1 MAAGLRRCRRAEPG
15 GRRVKSVDQHIA
27 DVLEAVHPLPPLPLP
42 LVDAHGCTL
51 AENVTALAPIP
62 SFDNSAM
69 DGYAVR
75 LADVASATES
85 TPVTLPVVGDIAA
98 GSNTGISI
106 QPGFCARIMT
116 GAPVPPGADA
126 VIQQEWTNGGV
137 RSVVI
142 SRAPRLGLNIR
153 RAGEDLAQ
161 GALVLPAGTYLG
173 AAQIGLLAAA
183 GRASAFCRPR
193 PRVVIVSTGTELV
206 DVGETPGPGQIPD
219 SNSHMLTAACREA
232 GAIAYRV
239 GRVPDDPAL
248 LLETLEDHL
257 IRADLLIT
265 TGGVSVGAYDVVK
278 EVLSR
283 LGTVSFDKVAMQPGM
298 PQGFGVLGAEKI
310 PILTLPGNPVS
321 AMVSFEVFV
330 RPALRRMLG
339 ADQLLRPQVTAEASE
354 VMTSPPGR
362 RSFLRGI
369 VERHPDGRLM
379 ARLAGQQGSHQMA
392 ALAACNA
399 LLIVPEDQTRVE
411 VGGRVLT
418 LLLERRGR

>member
-1 MAAGLRRCRRAEPG
+1 
-15 GRRVKSVDQHIA
+15 VKSVDQHLA
-27 DVLEAVHPLPPLPLP
+27 DVLGAVHPLPPLPLP
-42 LVDAHGCTL
+42 LVDAHGCNL
-51 AENVTALAPIP
+51 AEDVIATSPLPG
-62 SFDNSAM
+62 FDNSAM

-75 LADVASATES
+75 LTDVGSATPA

-116 GAPVPPGADA
+116 GAAIPPGADA
-126 VIQQEWTNGGV
+126 IVQLEWTDGGT

-142 SRAPRLGLNIR
+142 TQAPRMGQHIR
-153 RAGEDLAQ
+153 RAGEDLAA
-161 GALVLPAGTYLG
+161 GSLVLPAGSYLG

-183 GRASAFCRPR
+183 GRASAMCRPR

-206 DVGETPGPGQIPD
+206 DVGDPLGPGQLPD
-219 SNSHMLTAACREA
+219 SNSHMLAAACRES

-239 GRVPDDPAL
+239 GLVRDDPAL

-257 IRADLLIT
+257 IRADLLVT

-278 EVLSR
+278 EVLTR

-298 PQGFGVLGAEKI
+298 PQGFGTLGAEQI

-339 ADQLLRPQVTAEASE
+339 ADVLLRPQVTAEAGE
-354 VMTSPPGR
+354 LLTSPAGR

-369 VERHPDGRLM
+369 VERHPSGRLT
-379 ARLAGQQGSHQMA
+379 ARSAGGQGSHQMA

-399 LLIVPEDQTRVE
+399 LLMVPEDQTRVE
-411 VGGRVLT
+411 PGGSVLA